1 MARSLALIGWGPHHG
16 KEVSSCI
23 PGPVDVEVVGV
34 QLYEPLPLGYASFL
48 SHFFSINGMGGFDEV
63 PVAKNPRKST
73 GKMAPSPSVGETR
86 QTLVKMAGDG
96 PRDWT
101 VIELQGLMEAR
112 DGTTVNG
119 EAKPLLLF
127 PLSST

>member
-1 MARSLALIGWGPHHG
+1 MA
-16 KEVSSCI
+16 
-23 PGPVDVEVVGV
+23 
-34 QLYEPLPLGYASFL
+34 
-48 SHFFSINGMGGFDEV
+48 
-63 PVAKNPRKST
+63 
-73 GKMAPSPSVGETR
+73 PSVGETR

-119 EAKPLLLF
+119 EANPKPSSSSFPCPQHDGDPLPLLPATRALLLLHLLLTPKLDANCQAF
-127 PLSST
+127 HSGSWRGRGKRA

>member
-1 MARSLALIGWGPHHG
+1 
-16 KEVSSCI
+16 
-23 PGPVDVEVVGV
+23 
-34 QLYEPLPLGYASFL
+34 
-48 SHFFSINGMGGFDEV
+48 
-63 PVAKNPRKST
+63 
-73 GKMAPSPSVGETR
+73 MAPSPSVGETR

-119 EAKPLLLF
+119 EGNPP
-127 PLSST
+127 PLSLVLNIMGIRFRFCLRPGLCCCCIC